1 MVKLAAGLYFFVLSA
16 AALARPAAPDRL
28 LVHER
33 RDAIPNGFKYVGKAN
48 PDTTLELRIALVQ
61 GDPAGL
67 EAALYDVSTPGSKN
81 YRKHLSK
88 AQESDGLSR
97 ASSSPNLVSHCHV
110 QVEAFVAPKA
120 ESAQAV
126 KAWLAKNNVTAT
138 TISPAGDW
146 MSVKLPVAKAN
157 AMLDTTFSQYIHEK
171 TNTTMI
177 RTMQYSVPDAVKQHL
192 AAIHPTTAFTEP
204 ISSRAGIQTFGG
216 AQASKDSSQRAKV
229 SAAATSHTTLPR
241 PVAAVDDSCKGLIT
255 PECLQSL
262 YNIPSAPA
270 SSNQSNLFV
279 TIFGQEAPTQNDLQ
293 LFLGEFRQDNGRRP
307 AEVVLGGIDGSTG
320 GFGSTGTLE
329 ASLDLQYTAGLAT
342 EVPVFVLSVG
352 SQNSDGIDGFLDAIN
367 TLLGQDPAPQVLTT
381 SFGFNEPGLPA
392 PIATNLCNAYAQL
405 GARGTTVLFAS
416 TAASREYS
424 PRRTVLRSSRRS
436 LRRAPCGTTNT
447 GPEVAASLSAGGFS
461 TIFARPAYQN
471 DSVNAYLHTLGNTNS
486 GLFNPSGRAYPDIAA
501 QAQNFQVFING
512 QVVNVDGTSAASPT
526 VASVIALVNDAILEG
541 GGQPVGFLNP
551 FLYSSA
557 AGAMNDITQGSN
569 PGCGTNGFPAAQGWD
584 PVTGLGTPD
593 FNKLLASAKQK
604 PPVLGGFLP

>member
-1 MVKLAAGLYFFVLSA
+1 MVQLAAGLYFFVLSA
-16 AALARPAAPDRL
+16 AVLARPTALGRF

-33 RDAIPNGFKYVGKAN
+33 RSTLPEGFKYVGKAN
-48 PDTTLELRIALVQ
+48 HDATLELRIALVQ
-61 GDPAGL
+61 SDPAGL

-88 AQESDGLSR
+88 AQ
-97 ASSSPNLVSHCHV
+97 
-110 QVEAFVAPKA
+110 VEAFVAPQA
-120 ESAQAV
+120 ESVKAV
-126 KAWLAKNNVTAT
+126 KAWLAKSNVTAT

-157 AMLDTTFSQYIHEK
+157 AMLDTEFGQYVHEK

-177 RTMQYSVPDAVKQHL
+177 RTMEYSVPNSVKEHL
-192 AAIHPTTAFTEP
+192 AAIHPTTAFIEP
-204 ISSRAGIQTFGG
+204 LSSRAGL
-216 AQASKDSSQRAKV
+216 QAIGRARARKDATETVGVAAPAK
-229 SAAATSHTTLPR
+229 SHTSLPG
-241 PVAAVDDSCKGLIT
+241 PVAAVDDSCKGIVT

-279 TIFGQEAPTQNDLQ
+279 TIFGQEAPTQSDLQ
-293 LFLGEFRQDNGRRP
+293 SFLGEFRQDVGSRP
-307 AEVVLGGIDGSTG
+307 AEVVLGAIDGSTG

-342 EVPVFVLSVG
+342 NVPVFVLSVG
-352 SQNSDGIDGFLDAIN
+352 SQTSDGIDGFLDAIN
-367 TLLGQDPAPQVLTT
+367 ALLGQDPAPQVLTT
-381 SFGFNEPGLPA
+381 SFGFNEPDLPA

-416 TAASREYS
+416 GDGGVSGIQPTKDCTKFIPTFPSTCPFVTS
-424 PRRTVLRSSRRS
+424 VG
-436 LRRAPCGTTNT
+436 GTTSF

-461 TIFARPAYQN
+461 EIFARPAYQ
-471 DSVNAYLHTLGNTNS
+471 DASVTSYLQTLGNTNS
-486 GLFNPSGRAYPDIAA
+486 GLFNSSGRAYPDIAA

-512 QVVNVDGTSAASPT
+512 QVTDVDGTSAASPT
-526 VASVIALVNDAILEG
+526 VASVIALVNDAILKD
-541 GGQPVGFLNP
+541 GGQPIGFLNP

-557 AGAMNDITQGSN
+557 ASAMNDITQGSN
-569 PGCGTNGFPAAQGWD
+569 SGCGTNGFPAAEGWD

-593 FNKLLASAKQK
+593 FNKLLDSAKQK
-604 PPVLGGFLP
+604 PPVLGGFQPRGSV